1 MEGLGGWVM
10 WGVNPYPH
18 YDIRGDSMSVNTPEF
33 VARYGQIKQ
42 AHPDW
47 SSARI
52 RSATRYTFRF
62 KKSASSERAQNKKL
76 DEFLSEF
83 KINER

>member
-1 MEGLGGWVM
+1 
-10 WGVNPYPH
+10 
-18 YDIRGDSMSVNTPEF
+18 MSVNTPEF

-62 KKSASSERAQNKKL
+62 KKSASSEQAQNKKL

>member
-1 MEGLGGWVM
+1 
-10 WGVNPYPH
+10 
-18 YDIRGDSMSVNTPEF
+18 MSVKTPEF

-42 AHPDW
+42 AHPNW

-62 KKSASSERAQNKKL
+62 KKSAPQKRAQNKKL
-76 DEFLSEF
+76 DGFLAEF